1 MSRKDEYGR
10 IYKIDAYDD
19 WANSAYDEFG
29 NSVTCDSCGTE
40 MRWSPKKRLW
50 YCPSCKKEMDRDRYF
65 QYIMAGPPG
74 PECLFECNENYPFC
88 KKHCELFKID
98 PDDPMLD

>member
-1 MSRKDEYGR
+1 
-10 IYKIDAYDD
+10 
-19 WANSAYDEFG
+19 
-29 NSVTCDSCGTE
+29 
-40 MRWSPKKRLW
+40 
-50 YCPSCKKEMDRDRYF
+50 MDRDRYF